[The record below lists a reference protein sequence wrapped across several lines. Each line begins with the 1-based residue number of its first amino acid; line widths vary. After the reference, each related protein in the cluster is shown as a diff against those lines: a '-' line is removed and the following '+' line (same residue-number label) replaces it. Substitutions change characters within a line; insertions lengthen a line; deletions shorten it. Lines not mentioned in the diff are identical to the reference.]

1 MEKEQLNHLFRKRTK
16 ELAVWIIKM
25 YTKLPKTD
33 ELRILGKQLTRSSTS
48 VAANYRAA
56 CRARSKAEF
65 FAKISIVVEEADET
79 LQCLEI
85 IEEAGIISSNRIIE
99 LKSET
104 LELLSVFSKARYT
117 SK

>member
-1 MEKEQLNHLFRKRTK
+1 MDKEQFTELFRKRTQ
-16 ELAVWIIKM
+16 ELAVRIIKM

-33 ELRILGKQLTRSSTS
+33 ELRIVGKQLIRSYTP

-65 FAKISIVVEEADET
+65 FATDVKEADET
-79 LQCLEI
+79 LLRLEI
-85 IEEAGIISSNRIIE
+85 MEKAGIISSNKVIE

-104 LELLSVFSKARYT
+104 LELLSVFSKSRHNT
-117 SK
+117 K